1 MGTPEYMA
9 PEYYE
14 ESYTEKVDIW
24 AFGLCVLEMITNEY
38 PYMECANPAQ
48 VFKKVSAGKLP
59 DSLER
64 VKDERVSEFIG
75 LCLAPASVRP
85 SAADLL
91 THPFLSA
98 NDPADTT
105 LKQPVDLY
113 TEEEAAQRRHTT
125 RELKTK

>member
-1 MGTPEYMA
+1 MNILTWSA
-9 PEYYE
+9 PTQHK
-14 ESYTEKVDIW
+14 S
-24 AFGLCVLEMITNEY
+24 L
-38 PYMECANPAQ
+38 
-48 VFKKVSAGKLP
+48 KKFQLLVTLFLALTHGWQGKLP

-105 LKQPVDLY
+105 LKQPVDLCM
-113 TEEEAAQRRHTT
+113 
-125 RELKTK
+125 ELHVLLPV